1 MKSRLKFV
9 TLVAQKATN
18 KISKVMETFFGSKT
32 VEAMVATEVTKW
44 DTTEVTAAIT
54 TLTGKESSA
63 KSQQSMHKVHKRGQ

>member
-1 MKSRLKFV
+1 
-9 TLVAQKATN
+9 
-18 KISKVMETFFGSKT
+18 METFFGSKT